1 VGDSVICCQG
11 RWAYTI
17 GDVGQVHGGKPGGTL
32 GAGSG
37 TGMGA
42 AWS

>member
-1 VGDSVICCQG
+1 MVIRGAEGVGAA
-11 RWAYTI
+11 R
-17 GDVGQVHGGKPGGTL
+17 GGKPGGTQ

-42 AWS
+42 AWGSNLEGTIGAG

>member
-1 VGDSVICCQG
+1 MVIQG
-11 RWAYTI
+11 SEGAGAAR
-17 GDVGQVHGGKPGGTL
+17 GGKPGGTR

-42 AWS
+42 AWGSNPEGTIGAG